1 MIRRPWQHTVLA
13 QLLLPLLLVAC
24 ASQPPPPD
32 WQAEASAALEMASSA
47 YLRGD
52 GRAAQLDLDRARA
65 ALSSTGRAELLAHA
79 ELMHCALQVASLALT
94 PCSGFER
101 LRPDVPAGQQAYAD
115 YLAGRLGAERAG
127 LLPAA
132 QQAAA
137 RAGDADT
144 ALAAVRQIDDPL
156 SRLVAA
162 GVLLQTGRANP
173 ALITLAVA
181 TASAQGWR
189 RPLLAW
195 LGLQLQR
202 AEAAGDDAA
211 AAQLRRRIG
220 WIVEP
225 AGR

>member
-1 MIRRPWQHTVLA
+1 MIGWRWLRTVLA
-13 QLLLPLLLVAC
+13 ALPLLLVAC
-24 ASQPPPPD
+24 ASRPPPPD
-32 WQAEASAALEMASSA
+32 WQAEASAALELASSA
-47 YLRGD
+47 YLRGE

-65 ALSSTGRAELLAHA
+65 ALSRTGRAELLAHA
-79 ELMHCALQVASLALT
+79 ELMQCALQVASLALT

-101 LRPDVPAGQQAYAD
+101 LRPDVSAGQQAYAD
-115 YLAGRLGAERAG
+115 YLAGRLSADRAG

-137 RAGDADT
+137 RAADADT
-144 ALAAVRQIDDPL
+144 AAAAVRQIGDPL

-173 ALITLAVA
+173 ALITLAVD

-195 LGLQLQR
+195 LTLQLQR
-202 AEAAGDDAA
+202 AEAAGDGAA

>member
-1 MIRRPWQHTVLA
+1 MIRCVQRLEALVA
-13 QLLLPLLLVAC
+13 VLLLAAC
-24 ASQPPPPD
+24 ASGPPAPD
-32 WQAEASAALEMASSA
+32 WQAPARSAMDSATAA

-52 GRAAQLDLDRARA
+52 SRAAQQDLDRARE
-65 ALSSTGRAELLAHA
+65 ALSRTGRADLLARA
-79 ELMHCALQVASLALT
+79 ELMQCALQVASLTLT

-101 LRPDVPAGQQAYAD
+101 LRRDAPAAELAYAD
-115 YLAGRLGAERAG
+115 YLAGGLGADQAA

-137 RAGDADT
+137 RAPDAET
-144 ALAAVRQIDDPL
+144 AAAAVRQIDDPL

-162 GVLLQTGRANP
+162 GVLMQTGRASP
-173 ALITLAVA
+173 ALITLAVD

-202 AEAAGDDAA
+202 AEAAGDAA
-211 AAQLRRRIG
+211 SAAQLRRRLG

-225 AGR
+225 VPR